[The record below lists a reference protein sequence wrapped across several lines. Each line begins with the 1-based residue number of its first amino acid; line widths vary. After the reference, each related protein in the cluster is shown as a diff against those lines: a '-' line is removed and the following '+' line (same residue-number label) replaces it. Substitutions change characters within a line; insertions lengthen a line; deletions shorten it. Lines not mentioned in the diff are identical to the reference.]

1 MGLYVFDNYKY
12 NELGLITDI
21 QLISYKKQTT
31 MSDEFSMDEAALEEV
46 TEEVSETRPMFLTVL
61 CILTW
66 IGSGIGVLS
75 GLFSVLTYSRATQKI
90 KESGVKFQDLSDEL
104 DSTPSSGEAGEEIAK
119 KMMKGVVEGMDSMIE
134 WANTI
139 NWINIGVATMC
150 IIGAVLMWKLKRTG
164 FFLYTVATIIGVV
177 TPITLM
183 GSNFL
188 TLMSVAVG
196 GFFGLI
202 FIILYGVNYK
212 HLK

>member
-1 MGLYVFDNYKY
+1 
-12 NELGLITDI
+12 
-21 QLISYKKQTT
+21 
-31 MSDEFSMDEAALEEV
+31 MSDEFSMDEVVLDEV
-46 TEEVSETRPMFLTVL
+46 TEEVNETRPMFLTVL

-75 GLFSVLTYSRATQKI
+75 GLFSVLTYSKATKQMQ
-90 KESGVKFQDLSDEL
+90 ESGAKLQDLSDEL
-104 DSTPSSGEAGEEIAK
+104 DSAPSSGDAGEEMAK
-119 KMMKGVVEGMDSMIE
+119 SMMKGVAEGMDGMIE

-139 NWINIGVATMC
+139 NWINIGVAVLC

-164 FFLYTVATIIGVV
+164 FFLYTAATVISVV
-177 TPITLM
+177 TPIALM

-188 TLMSVAVG
+188 TLMSVAFG

-202 FIILYGVNYK
+202 FIILYGVNFK